1 MDEILQELRALREE
15 VGGLK
20 EQLGVGARVP
30 RVPKLPRT
38 PCIGVTGKGTA
49 CRNSAQP
56 GHDYCRMHG
65 ERPVRPEKPKKMK
78 KEPKPKKIQP
88 EHNHQI
94 GEIPG
99 EACKLCGTH
108 GDVWDPKLPECHF
121 EGDEVTFESC

>member
-30 RVPKLPRT
+30 RVPKPPRT

-56 GHDYCRMHG
+56 GHEHCRMHG
-65 ERPVRPEKPKKMK
+65 DRPVRPEKPKK
-78 KEPKPKKIQP
+78 IQP
-88 EHNHQI
+88 EHTHEL
-94 GEIPG
+94 GETCQGTCP
-99 EACKLCGTH
+99 LCDTH
-108 GDVWDPKLPECHF
+108 GDVMDPTLPESQ
-121 EGDEVTFESC
+121 FESDENIEDRLRKLLETEEL